1 MPVVKKRKN
10 AEEEDPTYEQQEV
23 SPSEEEDSN
32 EEETLE
38 EEEEVDDDSGS
49 TSVDEEE
56 LPSTSKTL
64 AEQVIEVKKKKTSVK
79 RKHNRGE
86 EKKQK
91 SPVAPSGN
99 PILKGA
105 PQTRP
110 TTTGTSDKRV
120 KKVARRSK
128 PVEKSDDGQ
137 KKSQNLSV
145 EYNDKN
151 VDYNLYNEAPEHI
164 KNLKIKISSNV
175 IMLCRMIEATGN
187 TSQGLTYDYA
197 ALSFVRQ
204 SKNGKAYEFN
214 LPLNLAPSIV
224 KGITLLIKQNPKFF
238 DKQFQTIQAE
248 EIE

>member
-1 MPVVKKRKN
+1 MPIVKKRKH
-10 AEEEDPTYEQQEV
+10 AEEEDPTYEEEV
-23 SPSEEEDSN
+23 SASEDDDSNQEEEI
-32 EEETLE
+32 LE
-38 EEEEVDDDSGS
+38 EEEEEVGDESDEPSS
-49 TSVDEEE
+49 YEEE

-64 AEQVIEVKKKKTSVK
+64 KEQVVEAKGKRIVK
-79 RKHNRGE
+79 RKHGQVV
-86 EKKQK
+86 EKKQHP
-91 SPVAPSGN
+91 SPSKKPKEVAPT
-99 PILKGA
+99 PIPNQVRK
-105 PQTRP
+105 
-110 TTTGTSDKRV
+110 V
-120 KKVARRSK
+120 KKVVKKVRIVDKAD
-128 PVEKSDDGQ
+128 EN
-137 KKSQNLSV
+137 KKSANVSV

-214 LPLNLAPSIV
+214 LPLNLAPSIM
-224 KGITLLIKQNPKFF
+224 KGLTLLIKQNPKFF
-238 DKQFQTIQAE
+238 DKHLMQQPE